1 MEPTTLLAGA
11 SALSGLLG
19 AARGGGS
26 KTTLNNQTS
35 VSNPINIVMPST
47 QTFGLAL
54 TNNPTIA
61 NVIGPGSTIAPAAG
75 GSTLPQNISP
85 NINAPLDNTSNPN
98 MANSDGTNPGA
109 ILPRASPT
117 GNLGLGSGFV
127 TPRQTLATNDLL
139 LLMLIAGGAFLLIQS
154 Q

>member
-1 MEPTTLLAGA
+1 MTLMAGA
-11 SALSGLLG
+11 SALSGLVG

-26 KTTLNNQTS
+26 KTTLNNQTT
-35 VSNPINIVMPST
+35 VSNPINIVNPTT

-61 NVIGPGSTIAPAAG
+61 NMIGAGSAVAPASG
-75 GSTLPQNISP
+75 GSTLPQSLSP
-85 NINAPLDNTSNPN
+85 NVNAPLDNTSNPS
-98 MANSDGTNPGA
+98 MANSDGSNPA
-109 ILPRASPT
+109 SILPRTSPT
-117 GNLGLGSGFV
+117 GALGLGTGFA

-139 LLMLIAGGAFLLIQS
+139 LLMLIAGGAFLLIES